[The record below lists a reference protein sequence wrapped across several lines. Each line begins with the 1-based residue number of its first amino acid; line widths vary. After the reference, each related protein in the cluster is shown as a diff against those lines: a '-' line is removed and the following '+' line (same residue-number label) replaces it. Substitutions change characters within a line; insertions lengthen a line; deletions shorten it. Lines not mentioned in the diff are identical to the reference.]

1 MRNRSSNPDGP
12 NSLPRSID
20 AFGEPVLEAQA
31 NTNIFTMPSAP
42 GVTTT
47 VSWKPVDDAVAIAS
61 ESDDGV
67 AKQLAPF
74 PTTSSRGQSAA
85 GLFGIEDVPARDVA
99 MDDGSDNITGADKT
113 HAEDEF
119 IAADTGKKRP
129 AGGVRRF
136 VATVLESARR
146 GRMVGRS
153 SYDDDVE
160 SSADKAAS
168 EQQHIEQ
175 AGAGGAT
182 TVRTGVTETGAFFRD
197 VWGLANDA
205 WKSKTQERRR
215 PRKAKVNG
223 GAITWLRE
231 ARHTAEEWR
240 VKYKEDA
247 ENYLLGEWCD

>member
-1 MRNRSSNPDGP
+1 MSNRSSRPDGP
-12 NSLPRSID
+12 NSLTRSIN

-47 VSWKPVDDAVAIAS
+47 VSTKPVDDAAAIAS

-67 AKQLAPF
+67 ARRLAPLL
-74 PTTSSRGQSAA
+74 TISSRGESAA
-85 GLFGIEDVPARDVA
+85 GRFRIEGVPARDVA

-113 HAEDEF
+113 HAEEVV
-119 IAADTGKKRP
+119 IAADTSKKRP

-136 VATVLESARR
+136 AATVFDSAKR

-153 SYDDDVE
+153 AYDDDME
-160 SSADKAAS
+160 SSVDTAAS

-175 AGAGGAT
+175 AEAGGAT
-182 TVRTGVTETGAFFRD
+182 AVRTGAIETRAFFRD
-197 VWGLANDA
+197 VWGLANEA
-205 WKSKTQERRR
+205 WKSKIPERRR
-215 PRKAKVNG
+215 SRKAKVNG
-223 GAITWLRE
+223 GAITWLRK

-247 ENYLLGEWCD
+247 ENYLLGEWHD